1 MCKNHEFAAVF
12 YFRNSLHPSQLL
24 VLFKRAFGDASSWRG
39 TMKLSRSLAVAGAV
53 LAGTAAAQA
62 ADMALKAPP
71 VVAAPFSWAGPYIG
85 VNLGAVSGN
94 ANYDP
99 ICAGAITAACP
110 VLIPATL
117 QNIPGIGLLIIPGA
131 FSGLPGGS
139 ARDTSFMGGVQAG
152 YNWQVNQI
160 VLGVEGDIDG
170 THIHASLTR
179 GAIPPFA
186 GLFPVAVTATST
198 DTVDWIASARARAG
212 VVVAERGLLYVTGGA
227 AFTNAKV
234 NTAFGETFG
243 PLVIPPFLPP
253 PAGASSSHGLV
264 GWTLGGGVEWAF
276 SKAWSLAAEYRH
288 NDFGGQNYL
297 LGTDVV
303 GTPIMD
309 RVKFTTDQ
317 VTLRVNWRFAAH

>member
-1 MCKNHEFAAVF
+1 
-12 YFRNSLHPSQLL
+12 
-24 VLFKRAFGDASSWRG
+24 
-39 TMKLSRSLAVAGAV
+39 MKLSRRLAIAGAV
-53 LAGTAAAQA
+53 LAGTVVAAQA
-62 ADMALKAPP
+62 ADMPLKAPP
-71 VVAAPFSWAGPYIG
+71 IVAVPFSWTGAYVG
-85 VNLGAVSGN
+85 VNVGAVRGN

-99 ICAGAITAACP
+99 ICAGGITAACP
-110 VLIPATL
+110 ELIPPTL
-117 QNIPGIGLLIIPGA
+117 QNIPGIGLLVIPGA

-152 YNWQVNQI
+152 YNWQVNQF

-179 GAIPPFA
+179 GVIPPFA

-198 DTVDWIASARARAG
+198 DTMDWIASARARAG

-234 NTAFGETFG
+234 NTSFSETFG
-243 PLVIPPFLPP
+243 PLVIPPFFPP
-253 PAGASSSHGLV
+253 PAGASSSQGLV

-288 NDFGGQNYL
+288 NDFGGHNYL
-297 LGTDVV
+297 LGTDVA
-303 GTPIMD
+303 GNPIMD